1 MSNTTNQEFD
11 NSNDGNIL
19 AALTAL
25 VIAPTWDETYAIF
38 METHNT
44 LTTNRAFVLL
54 CNIIDMHRVAG
65 EVAEVENWNQYL
77 QLLEETVRFDHHKAW
92 HRFSDLQNQSAEAV
106 ELFIGAGTQE
116 EKRDILV
123 AQKKFL
129 LSNPAF
135 VYLRSKIEQER
146 AANDEEFVEYLLPH
160 LQILERVRARGIAA
174 FAEWN
179 AVK

>member
-1 MSNTTNQEFD
+1 MSDMTNQEFD

-19 AALTAL
+19 AALSTL
-25 VIAPTWDETYAIF
+25 VIAATWDETHAIF
-38 METHNT
+38 METYT
-44 LTTNRAFVLL
+44 MLTTNRAFVVL
-54 CNIIDMHRVAG
+54 CNIIDMHRQAG
-65 EVAEVENWNQYL
+65 EIAEVENWNQYL
-77 QLLEETVRFDHHKAW
+77 QLLEETVRFGPHKAW

-116 EKRDILV
+116 EKQDILV

-146 AANDEEFVEYLLPH
+146 AAKDEEFVEYLMPH
-160 LQILERVRARGIAA
+160 LQILERVRAHGIAV
-174 FAEWN
+174 FAEWKS
-179 AVK
+179 VK